1 MEIVR
6 VQDISHY
13 QQIQELQVKIWGLK
27 TEPPVPIPLMV
38 AINNNG
44 GLIEAAFEGSRIIG
58 FTLAFIGKDVKGK
71 YLYSHMAGVDPEYR
85 NRGIGYKLKM
95 HQFEMAEKLGFKE
108 IRWTFDPLKLRNSY
122 FNTRKLKSFCYG
134 YKINYYGI
142 MGSEENQRS
151 ESDRMF
157 AHHFIGKE
165 PVNNLNFNEVE
176 FDIAHPYKIKNGKVS
191 NDILSYPIPKDI
203 SALSDSEI
211 YKWRVGL
218 REAITKLEGH
228 NYILVDTVPKE
239 DYGYLIFVK
248 KNISGLLKSNQK
260 TNF

>member
-6 VQDISHY
+6 VWDISHY

-38 AINNNG
+38 AMNNNG
-44 GLIEAAFEGSRIIG
+44 GLVEAAFDGSTIIG
-58 FTLAFIGKDVKGK
+58 FTLAFYGKDERGK

-85 NRGIGYKLKM
+85 NKGIGYELKM
-95 HQFEMAEKLGFKE
+95 HQFETAEKLGFKE

-151 ESDRMF
+151 ESDRIF
-157 AHHFIGKE
+157 AHHFPGKE
-165 PVNNLNFNEVE
+165 PVKNLDFDEVE
-176 FDIAHPYKIKNGKVS
+176 FDIDNPPKIEIEKINNEV
-191 NDILSYPIPKDI
+191 LSYPIPKDLSI
-203 SALSDSEI
+203 LSDSEI
-211 YKWRVGL
+211 YKWRIGL
-218 REAITKLEGH
+218 RKAITKLEH
-228 NYILVDTVPKE
+228 RNYILVDTVPKE
-239 DYGYLIFVK
+239 DYGYLVFVK
-248 KNISGLLKSNQK
+248 KNISGLLKSN
-260 TNF
+260 